1 MVGIGR
7 VCRDSL
13 SGSYGVCTYHAC
25 IYLCMYWR
33 RDLFCS
39 FSRFGSSRERE
50 WSGKAQTVI
59 FPFADVCM
67 CIIAIFLCPPNDV
80 TEDKHMYTFLRLSLV
95 INWGIWLPF
104 LRWVSL
110 TDHQWDFTGKC
121 HIFETFSRRY
131 VKKGEGEGFCSLCP
145 NVVILQSLIKST
157 TSNLHLSTSRCLR
170 NKLKSSHPVAR
181 NSRWQASCTS
191 LKAFHPCP
199 SF

>member
-95 INWGIWLPF
+95 INRGIWLPF

-110 TDHQWDFTGKC
+110 LNWPSVRFHWEMSYLWDFFKKIREKGGRWRFLQFVPK
-121 HIFETFSRRY
+121 RRY
-131 VKKGEGEGFCSLCP
+131 PTIV
-145 NVVILQSLIKST
+145 N
-157 TSNLHLSTSRCLR
+157 
-170 NKLKSSHPVAR
+170 
-181 NSRWQASCTS
+181 
-191 LKAFHPCP
+191 
-199 SF
+199 